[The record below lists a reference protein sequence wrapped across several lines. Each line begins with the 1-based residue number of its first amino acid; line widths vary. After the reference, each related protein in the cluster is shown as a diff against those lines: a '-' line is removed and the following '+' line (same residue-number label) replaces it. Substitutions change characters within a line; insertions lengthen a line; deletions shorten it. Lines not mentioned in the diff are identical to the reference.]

1 MGEATGAIEQA
12 APDAAQKAAGAA
24 AGEAAR
30 TRRAVRLIL
39 LFTALFY
46 LPSLTC
52 GFFADDWLHRL
63 ALDQFPDI
71 FNKDWN
77 LFGMIKSGEEV
88 TAFKRFGLAPWWTS
102 SEVRINFWRPIPS
115 ITHWLE
121 YQAAGHS
128 AAVSHLVGI
137 GFYVLS
143 VYLVYRLLSRYL
155 PQRWPLAFAVAVF
168 ALDDA
173 HALNIVWIA
182 NRNETIGGVFVLL
195 SLLSFLRYR
204 EEKRALWAPLSV
216 LSYACA
222 LLSKESGL
230 ILPLFVA
237 AHLIV
242 FPDQKG
248 QPFSA
253 RLRPYAK
260 LLAALFL
267 VTVGFLYLY
276 FVVLGHGANSVYYI
290 NPLKNPGLWAE
301 QFFRSG
307 FFHAVILATGVP
319 LHVLSSTPVRD
330 YPLAAVALGGVT
342 LAFWAIAWKWL
353 RDDRPLRFFVLTMV
367 AGQVIV
373 TTSFPDPRN
382 LFLPSIG
389 FAYMVARV
397 AEEAVSRWKKGFGYR
412 AVAVSLF
419 ALHLALAPV
428 LCQVC
433 IFVVSKFDG
442 RYRVISDSLAR
453 TIDYQRLPEDGL
465 EVYFLNWHQ
474 REMTA
479 LYGLYLRRVLPTG
492 VSDYT
497 PVTHDPKLTFVE
509 KLYKGLGP
517 ERIHYYSLS
526 YVTGDVDVDVL
537 NEHEIMLHPRKG
549 HFFPTLFEQLYTTGK
564 PWAVGQTFDA
574 GTLRATIEEV
584 SPAGEVLRV
593 RFTFPEP
600 LSSPRYRFM
609 QWNGIAFV
617 PVQFMA
623 VAAGE

>member
-1 MGEATGAIEQA
+1 MTTALPAQEENPAPSEATL
-12 APDAAQKAAGAA
+12 
-24 AGEAAR
+24 AR
-30 TRRAVRLIL
+30 AKVHRAVAFVA
-39 LFTALFY
+39 LFTAIFY
-46 LPSLTC
+46 IPSLRC

-71 FNKDWN
+71 FREHLN
-77 LFGMIKSGEEV
+77 LFGLIRSNEEV
-88 TAFKRFGLAPWWTS
+88 AAFKKFGLAPWWTDPDM
-102 SEVRINFWRPIPS
+102 RINFWRPIPS

-121 YQAAGHS
+121 YQLFGHS
-128 AAVSHLVGI
+128 AIAAHLINI
-137 GFYVLS
+137 GFYTATVF
-143 VYLVYRLLSRYL
+143 LVHRLLARYL
-155 PQRWPLAFAVAVF
+155 SPSRWPLVFAVAVF

-173 HALNIVWIA
+173 HALNIVWSA
-182 NRNETIGGVFVLL
+182 NRNETVGAIFVLA
-195 SLLSFLRYR
+195 SLLSFIRYR
-204 EEKRALWAPLSV
+204 EGAGRAFAGLSL

-230 ILPLFVA
+230 VLPLFVL
-237 AHLIV
+237 AHVVV
-242 FPDQKG
+242 FPERPG
-248 QPFSA
+248 QPFFA
-253 RLRPYAK
+253 RIRPH
-260 LLAALFL
+260 LGMLAAFFL
-267 VTVGFLYLY
+267 VSVAFLALY

-301 QFFRSG
+301 HFFRSG

-330 YPLAAVALGGVT
+330 YPLAALALGAVT
-342 LAFWAIAWKWL
+342 VGFWALAWRWL
-353 RDDRPLRFFVLTMV
+353 RNDRPLRFFVLTMV

-397 AEEAVSRWKKGFGYR
+397 LEEAVARFPKGRSYR
-412 AVAVSLF
+412 AVAGTLVF
-419 ALHLALAPV
+419 LHLVLAPV

-433 IFVVSKFDG
+433 IYIVATFEG
-442 RYRVISDSLAR
+442 RYRVIADSLAKS
-453 TIDYQRLPEDGL
+453 IDYQRLPEDKL

-492 VSDYT
+492 VTDYK
-497 PVTHDPKLTFVE
+497 PITHNPNISYVD
-509 KLYKGLGP
+509 KLYQGLGG

-526 YVTGDVDVDVL
+526 YVVGEVDVEVL
-537 NEHEIMLHPRKG
+537 SEYEIAVRPKKG

-564 PWAVGQTFDA
+564 PWRAGQVFEP
-574 GTLRATIEEV
+574 GTHRATIEEV
-584 SPAGEVLRV
+584 SPEGEVSKV

-609 QWNGIAFV
+609 KWDGERFV
-617 PVQFMA
+617 PVSFVA
-623 VAAGE
+623 VAGRGD